1 VEHSFQEAIP
11 SEFTVDFDSGIFH
24 HPQHL
29 LLQATAGWHT
39 YALLNNAKK
48 LIEGIIHY
56 HIEGA
61 EAKSPYRS
69 PYGSFIFSNR
79 VSETLLTEF
88 VGFTEHKLKEAGV
101 QQILLK
107 NPPEIYTSQSPT
119 SLTKALLESGYM
131 ISKEETSAVI
141 PILNHSF
148 AEILHRSKKS
158 RLKKCHDQ
166 QFSFESW
173 PLSRLSEVY
182 DFIRAC
188 REEKGYALSMSKTEL
203 QYVASAF
210 SKVFFLHVVM
220 DGHQLV
226 AASISI
232 QVNKTVLYT
241 FYYDHGEQYD
251 AVSPVVFLGEGLFSF
266 CQQSQFDLLDL
277 GTAHVDGKP
286 NLPLLNFKLSLGAQ
300 PSRKL
305 TFVKN
310 LS

>member
-1 VEHSFQEAIP
+1 MEHSFQEGIP
-11 SEFTVDFDSGIFH
+11 SAFTLDFDSGIFH

-29 LLQATAGWHT
+29 LLQASEGWHS
-39 YALLNNAKK
+39 YVLLNRSQK
-48 LIEGIIHY
+48 LVEGIIHY
-56 HIEGA
+56 HIDGA

-69 PYGSFIFSNR
+69 PYGSFIFSER
-79 VSETLLTEF
+79 VSETLLAEF
-88 VGFTEHKLKEAGV
+88 VGFTEQKLKDAGV
-101 QQILLK
+101 QQVLLK
-107 NPPEIYTSQSPT
+107 NPPEIYTAQSS
-119 SLTKALLESGYM
+119 SLLCKVLLESGYT

-141 PILNHSF
+141 SILHHSF
-148 AEILHRSKKS
+148 EQILHRSKKS
-158 RLKKCHDQ
+158 RLNKCHDQ
-166 QFSFESW
+166 QFSFVSW

-188 REEKGYALSMSKTEL
+188 REEKGYTLSMSKMEL
-203 QYVASAF
+203 QRVANAF
-210 SKVFFLHVVM
+210 AEVFFLHVVM
-220 DGHQLV
+220 DGHQPV

-232 QVNKTVLYT
+232 RVNKTVLYT

-251 AVSPVVFLGEGLFSF
+251 AMSPVVFLCEGLYSF
-266 CQQSQFDLLDL
+266 CQQNQIAHLDL
-277 GTAHVDGKP
+277 GTANTDGKP

>member
-1 VEHSFQEAIP
+1 VEHSFQEGIP
-11 SEFTVDFDSGIFH
+11 SEFTLDFDSGIFH

-29 LLQATAGWHT
+29 RLQAAEGWHT

-56 HIEGA
+56 HIEGT

-79 VSETLLTEF
+79 VSEKILTEF
-88 VGFTEHKLKEAGV
+88 VGFTEHKLKEVGV

-107 NPPEIYTSQSPT
+107 NPPEIYTSQSST
-119 SLTKALLESGYM
+119 SLSKVLLESGY
-131 ISKEETSAVI
+131 ILDLEETSAVI
-141 PILNHSF
+141 PVRDHSYE
-148 AEILHRSKKS
+148 EILHRSKKS
-158 RLKKCHDQ
+158 RLKKCHEQ
-166 QFSFESW
+166 QFLFVSW

-182 DFIRAC
+182 DFISAC
-188 REEKGYALSMSKTEL
+188 REEKGYTLSMTINEL
-203 QYVASAF
+203 ERLVHAF
-210 SKVFFLHVVM
+210 PKVFFLHVVM
-220 DGHQLV
+220 DDHQLV

-251 AVSPVVFLGEGLFSF
+251 AVSPVVFLCEGLFNI
-266 CQQSQFDLLDL
+266 CRQNQIALLDL
-277 GTAHVDGKP
+277 GTANVGGKP
-286 NLPLLNFKLSLGAQ
+286 NLPLLDFKVSLGAQ
-300 PSRKL
+300 PSSKL